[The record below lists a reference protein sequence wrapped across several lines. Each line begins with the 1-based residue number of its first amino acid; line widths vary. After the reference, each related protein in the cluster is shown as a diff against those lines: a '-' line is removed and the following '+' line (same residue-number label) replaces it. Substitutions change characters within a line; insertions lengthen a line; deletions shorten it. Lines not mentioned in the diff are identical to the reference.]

1 MIDTTITNM
10 IRRGEIDINNQSLF
24 FSIIVK
30 GLMRKLQ
37 DDLTIRNIAI
47 PHIILNTGDD
57 LMYLELKGHDQS
69 KEPYEITNEDYIYN
83 VIPRCMVNPKGI
95 NLIPDQLTTPYSRGI
110 LQYENEDSINTYN
123 AEFRRMPLTM
133 SMEMSYYVDTYTD
146 LLELTQKLISKLS
159 FIQTYYVTYMGQSI
173 LCSYRIPES
182 LEGDFSITLDGAY
195 SDNKSRK
202 LSVNIELETNFP
214 IFNNRSIIQAD
225 NIIKKIDF
233 DINKGEEILKQRKY
247 ETK

>member
-37 DDLTIRNIAI
+37 DDLTIRNITI

-57 LMYLELKGHDQS
+57 LMYLELKGYDQS

-83 VIPRCMVNPKGI
+83 VIPRCIVNPKGI

>member
-83 VIPRCMVNPKGI
+83 VIPRCIVNPKGI

-110 LQYENEDSINTYN
+110 LQYENEDSVNTYN

-133 SMEMSYYVDTYTD
+133 SMEMTYYVDTYTD

>member
-47 PHIILNTGDD
+47 PHIILNTGND
-57 LMYLELKGHDQS
+57 LMYLELKGYDQS
-69 KEPYEITNEDYIYN
+69 KEPYEITNEDYVYN
-83 VIPRCMVNPKGI
+83 IIPRCIVNPKGI

-133 SMEMSYYVDTYTD
+133 SMEMTYFVDTYTD

-202 LSVNIELETNFP
+202 LSINIELETNFP

>member
-37 DDLTIRNIAI
+37 DDLTIRNITI

-57 LMYLELKGHDQS
+57 LMYLELKGYDQS

-83 VIPRCMVNPKGI
+83 VIPRCIVNPKGI

-182 LEGDFSITLDGAY
+182 LEGDFSIALDGAY

>member
-37 DDLTIRNIAI
+37 DDLTIRNITI

-69 KEPYEITNEDYIYN
+69 KEPYEITNEDYVYN
-83 VIPRCMVNPKGI
+83 IIPRCIVNPKGI

-133 SMEMSYYVDTYTD
+133 SIEMTYFVDAYTD
-146 LLELTQKLISKLS
+146 LLELIQKLISKLS

-182 LEGDFSITLDGAY
+182 LEGDFSITLDGSY

-202 LSVNIELETNFP
+202 LSINIELETNFP

-225 NIIKKIDF
+225 NIIKKTDF
-233 DINKGEEILKQRKY
+233 DINKGGEILKQRKY

>member
-1 MIDTTITNM
+1 MIDQTITNK

-37 DDLTIRNIAI
+37 DDLTIRDIKI

-57 LMYLELKGHDQS
+57 LMYLELKGYDQS
-69 KEPYEITNEDYIYN
+69 KEPYEITNEDYVYN
-83 VIPRCMVNPKGI
+83 IIPRCIVNPKGI

-110 LQYENEDSINTYN
+110 LQYECEDSINTYS

-133 SMEMSYYVDTYTD
+133 SIEMTYFVDTYTD

-182 LEGDFSITLDGAY
+182 FEGDFSITLDGAY

-202 LSVNIELETNFP
+202 LALNIELESNFP
-214 IFNNRSIIQAD
+214 VFNNRSIIQSD
-225 NIIKKIDF
+225 NIIKNTDF
-233 DINKGEEILKQRKY
+233 DIQHKEEILKPRKY
-247 ETK
+247 EIM

>member
-83 VIPRCMVNPKGI
+83 AIPRCMVNPKGI
-95 NLIPDQLTTPYSRGI
+95 NLIPDQLTTPYSRGV